1 MTRAKSKVQW
11 GLRPFF
17 PEKARVILFTASTF
31 GGMTRAKS
39 KVQWGLRPFFP
50 EKARV
55 ILFTASTFGGIEGF
69 ESL

>member
-1 MTRAKSKVQW
+1 
-11 GLRPFF
+11 
-17 PEKARVILFTASTF
+17 
-31 GGMTRAKS
+31 MTRAKS